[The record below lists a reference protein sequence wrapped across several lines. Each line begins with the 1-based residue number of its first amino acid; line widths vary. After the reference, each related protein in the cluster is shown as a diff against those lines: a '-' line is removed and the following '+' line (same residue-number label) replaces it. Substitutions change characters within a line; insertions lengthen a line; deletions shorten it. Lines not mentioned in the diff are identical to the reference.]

1 MQNMRLFDA
10 NACLGRPPVRQPS
23 AFTDAAGLAAAMSA
37 CGVSAALVYSPAA
50 INADLVAANQ
60 RLLAETDVERGIH
73 PAWVLLPPG
82 TGEMDSPVTL
92 VNEMMQRGV
101 RAARLMPRAHGYAVR
116 VRTLGPLLER
126 LAEHRIPVLLDFGLS
141 AWGDRTHIDWDGVH
155 EICTAFPVLPVAL
168 IRLGLMV
175 DRELYPMLAHH
186 ENLYV
191 ETSYY
196 FGHRGLQA
204 LVARVGARRLI
215 FGTGMPVYAPGPPIA
230 TLNYS
235 GLSAI
240 EQQMVASGNLER
252 LLQEVRP

>member
-1 MQNMRLFDA
+1 MCVFDA
-10 NACLGRPPVRQPS
+10 NVYLGWPAVRQPG
-23 AFTDAAGLAAAMSA
+23 AFTDAAGLTAAMVANGIDS
-37 CGVSAALVYSPAA
+37 ALVYHPAA
-50 INADLVAANQ
+50 INADLADANLRLVSEAAAMPN
-60 RLLAETDVERGIH
+60 IH
-73 PAWVLLPPG
+73 AAWVLLPPG
-82 TGEMDSPVTL
+82 TGEIAAPAIL
-92 VNEMMQRGV
+92 VADMLRRGV

-116 VRTLGPLLER
+116 VRTLGPLLEC
-126 LAEHRIPVLLDFGLS
+126 LAEHRIPALLDFGLS

-155 EICTAFPVLPVAL
+155 EICTAFPALPVVL

-175 DRELYPMLAHH
+175 DRDLYPMLAHH

-204 LVARVGARRLI
+204 LVARFGARRLI

-230 TLNYS
+230 TLAYS
-235 GLSAI
+235 GLSSI